1 MRDSKRKAKEMSR
14 RIAFFVILAILF
26 GMISSKTESAMLK
39 SLHLVPLRDRDMYR
53 IRQEKPYSIDVIIV
67 GDSLS
72 YTSVSPMQ
80 LWKEY
85 GFTSFVC
92 GQWGQKIG
100 ETEYMLKTVLN
111 RQKPKVVILEA
122 NVLFRK
128 QIKAGN
134 INDGI
139 ESGLQYY
146 LPVFRGHDMWKSL
159 VMKKKY
165 NRENYKGFS
174 FRCKVK
180 PYEKGNYIKKGAKK
194 KKLPDTTL
202 THMER
207 IIDMCRES
215 GSELVLLGTPSPVN
229 YRYAKGRAISEYAKE
244 KSLDWIDMNLLLKQI
259 GIDWKTDSLDKGDH
273 LNLSGA
279 EKVTGYLGKYLS
291 GKYDLPDHREDPA
304 YASWASESVE
314 YEKKAALHLKKIRG
328 D

>member
-1 MRDSKRKAKEMSR
+1 MRDSKRKAKEIGR

-128 QIKAGN
+128 
-134 INDGI
+134 
-139 ESGLQYY
+139 
-146 LPVFRGHDMWKSL
+146 
-159 VMKKKY
+159 
-165 NRENYKGFS
+165 
-174 FRCKVK
+174 
-180 PYEKGNYIKKGAKK
+180 
-194 KKLPDTTL
+194 
-202 THMER
+202 
-207 IIDMCRES
+207 
-215 GSELVLLGTPSPVN
+215 
-229 YRYAKGRAISEYAKE
+229 
-244 KSLDWIDMNLLLKQI
+244 
-259 GIDWKTDSLDKGDH
+259 
-273 LNLSGA
+273 
-279 EKVTGYLGKYLS
+279 
-291 GKYDLPDHREDPA
+291 
-304 YASWASESVE
+304 
-314 YEKKAALHLKKIRG
+314 
-328 D
+328 

>member
-1 MRDSKRKAKEMSR
+1 
-14 RIAFFVILAILF
+14 
-26 GMISSKTESAMLK
+26 
-39 SLHLVPLRDRDMYR
+39 
-53 IRQEKPYSIDVIIV
+53 
-67 GDSLS
+67 
-72 YTSVSPMQ
+72 
-80 LWKEY
+80 
-85 GFTSFVC
+85 
-92 GQWGQKIG
+92 
-100 ETEYMLKTVLN
+100 
-111 RQKPKVVILEA
+111 
-122 NVLFRK
+122 
-128 QIKAGN
+128 
-134 INDGI
+134 
-139 ESGLQYY
+139 
-146 LPVFRGHDMWKSL
+146 MWKSL

-207 IIDMCRES
+207 IIDMCREA

-244 KSLDWIDMNLLLKQI
+244 KSLEWIDMNLLLKQI

-314 YEKKAALHLKKIRG
+314 YEKKAALYLKKIRG